1 MTAPA
6 AGGPLPLRVLVVDD
20 HPLYREGLVTAI
32 SAMADVKVVGEAAD
46 GERAVELVAQLLPDV
61 VVMDLHMPVLNGIEA
76 TRRIAA
82 EHPRIA
88 VLVLTMLEGDDS
100 VFAAMRAGARGY
112 LLKGADRTEIAR
124 ALAAVAHGEIVFSA
138 GIASRVLSFFTTGPD
153 TAAASRRTFPGLTER
168 EREVLDLVARG
179 LTNAEIARRLVVSDK
194 TVRNH
199 VSNVFAKLQVAG
211 RAEAVARARDAGLGT
226 QQTSAAGTPGA

>member
-1 MTAPA
+1 MTVAEQTA
-6 AGGPLPLRVLVVDD
+6 PLRVVVVDD
-20 HPLYREGLVTAI
+20 HPLYREGLVTAMG
-32 SAMADVKVVGEAAD
+32 AMPGVTVVGEAAD
-46 GERAVELVAQLLPDV
+46 GEQAVQRAAELSPDV
-61 VVMDLHMPVLNGIEA
+61 VVMDLHMPVLNGIDA

-82 EHPRIA
+82 EHPQVA

-100 VFAAMRAGARGY
+100 VFAAVRAGARGY
-112 LLKGADRTEIAR
+112 LLKGADRAEIAR
-124 ALAAVAHGEIVFSA
+124 ALQGVAHGEVVFSA
-138 GIASRVLSFFTTGPD
+138 GIASRVLSFFAAGPG
-153 TAAASRRTFPGLTER
+153 AASATLEPFPQLTER

-211 RAEAVARARDAGLGT
+211 RAEAVARARDAGLGG
-226 QQTSAAGTPGA
+226 QSESAGQRS

>member
-1 MTAPA
+1 MT
-6 AGGPLPLRVLVVDD
+6 LRVVVVDD
-20 HPLYREGLVTAI
+20 HPLYREGLVTAM
-32 SAMADVKVVGEAAD
+32 SAMTGVEVVGEAGD
-46 GERAVELVAQLLPDV
+46 GEQAVAVVRKLLPDV
-61 VVMDLHMPVLNGIEA
+61 VVMDLHMPVLNGIDA
-76 TRRIAA
+76 TRCIAL
-82 EHPRIA
+82 EHPSVA

-112 LLKGADRTEIAR
+112 LLKGADRSEIAR
-124 ALAAVAHGEIVFSA
+124 ALEGVAHGEVVFSS
-138 GIASRVLSFFTTGPD
+138 GIASRVLAFFAAGPGAT
-153 TAAASRRTFPGLTER
+153 TAALEPFPGLTER
-168 EREVLDLVARG
+168 EREILDLVARG

-226 QQTSAAGTPGA
+226 ARPQ